1 MVMEP
6 PSMISRWFR
15 QRRKVLLPDPDGP
28 MTATTSPL
36 RKVRET
42 PSSTRLSP
50 KDLMMPWASIM
61 ISRESEGG
69 TAPLFVKFGI
79 TFFHALEEP
88 GQHQRH
94 DKVEDGRH
102 QEGGGREV
110 ALHDATGCPQDVV
123 ERQHVD
129 ERGVLHQRD
138 GLVAHGGQHPAY
150 HLRQHD
156 APQRL
161 QVTEAQHLAALVLAA
176 IHRLNAGTEDLGE
189 IGGVI
194 ERKGDDCRR

>member
-28 MTATTSPL
+28 MTATTSSL
-36 RKVRET
+36 REVRAT

-50 KDLMMPWASIM
+50 RDLMMPLSAIM
-61 ISRESEGG
+61 ISCESAGR
-69 TAPLFVKFGI
+69 TARLVGEFGI
-79 TFFHALEEP
+79 AFFHAMEEP
-88 GQHQRH
+88 GQYQRH
-94 DKVEDGRH
+94 DKVEDGRQ

-123 ERQHVD
+123 QRQHVD

-156 APQRL
+156 A
-161 QVTEAQHLAALVLAA
+161 
-176 IHRLNAGTEDLGE
+176 
-189 IGGVI
+189 
-194 ERKGDDCRR
+194 